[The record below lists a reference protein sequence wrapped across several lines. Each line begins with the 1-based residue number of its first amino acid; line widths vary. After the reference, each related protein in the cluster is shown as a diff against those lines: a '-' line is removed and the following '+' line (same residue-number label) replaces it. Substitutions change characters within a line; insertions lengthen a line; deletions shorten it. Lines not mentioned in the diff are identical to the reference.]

1 MNKSEKVINNLFL
14 KATMEPEKQLKLLT
28 LSVIVIVILM
38 IGSGFLLYNK
48 ITTDYTNKL
57 ASLENKVNTK
67 VDTVENSLTTR
78 IDNEKAQTTKQIS
91 ALENKTSSN
100 FMKLQDFFSTETS
113 KLKLDIETVKT
124 EAESGLEDISQ
135 KVGGLEEKSQELE
148 YKLSEIEVTSSDFS
162 AIVEDVVKAVVS
174 IKTNKGQGSGVIF
187 NQQGYIITNKHVI
200 EGVQSI
206 YVVDYNSNNYNVIL
220 KGTASN
226 VDLAILK
233 IDSDKTFNYLNFA
246 DSSSVKVGERVIA
259 VGNPLGLAFSV
270 TEGIISGVNR
280 VIDST
285 GIPYIQTDVPIN
297 PGNSGGPL
305 VNAQKKIVGINTL
318 KIVDTEGIG
327 FAIPADIAKSI
338 AERAVD

>member
-1 MNKSEKVINNLFL
+1 
-14 KATMEPEKQLKLLT
+14 MEPKKQLTILT
-28 LSVIVIVILM
+28 AAIIAIAILM

-57 ASLENKVNTK
+57 TSLENKVNTK
-67 VDTVENSLTTR
+67 VDTVENSLTTK

-135 KVGGLEEKSQELE
+135 KLGGLEEKSQELE
-148 YKLSEIEVTSSDFS
+148 YKLSEIDVTSSDFS

-174 IKTNKGQGSGVIF
+174 IKTNKGEASGVIF

-200 EGVQSI
+200 EGAQSI
-206 YVVDYNSNNYNVIL
+206 YVVDYNSDNYNVIL

-226 VDLAILK
+226 ADLAVLK
-233 IDSDKTFNYLNFA
+233 IDSDKTFDYLNFA

-259 VGNPLGLAFSV
+259 VGNPLGLSFSV
-270 TEGIISGVNR
+270 TEGIISAVNR
-280 VIDST
+280 VIDEG
-285 GIPYIQTDVPIN
+285 GIPYVQTDVPIN

-338 AERAVD
+338 ADQAVD